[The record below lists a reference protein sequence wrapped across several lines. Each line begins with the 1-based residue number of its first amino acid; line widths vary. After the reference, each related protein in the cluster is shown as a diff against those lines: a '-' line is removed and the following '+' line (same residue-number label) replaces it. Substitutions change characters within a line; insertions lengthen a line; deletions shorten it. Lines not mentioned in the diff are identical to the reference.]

1 MNHVHGGALRFV
13 GGLFP
18 GTSGKNMFAGA
29 AAALVICVCSQSSSH
44 ATHPCMRSGSLESIR
59 KHRPAVQKKK
69 TYRQLEMKPA
79 YFYCS
84 VIWSRWSLGDASVV
98 DSRVR

>member
-13 GGLFP
+13 GGLFR

-59 KHRPAVQKKK
+59 KHRTAVQKK
-69 TYRQLEMKPA
+69 TVYNEEPA
-79 YFYCS
+79 YFYQGS
-84 VIWSRWSLGDASVV
+84 ELVIGSGNIMELQ
-98 DSRVR
+98 